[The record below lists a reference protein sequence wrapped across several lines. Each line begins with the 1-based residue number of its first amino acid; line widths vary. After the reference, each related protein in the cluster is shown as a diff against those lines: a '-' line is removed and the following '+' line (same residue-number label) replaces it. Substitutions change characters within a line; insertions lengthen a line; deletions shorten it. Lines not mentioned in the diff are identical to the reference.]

1 MKIPSQSYCKLLLP
15 APFYIPYVPAPQN
28 SLPFPNEVYERLRML
43 WLYSAYYWVPFIFSL
58 YPVRFKSVFSYTH
71 QDTTQ
76 IHLNTT
82 ENLFSRC
89 YALPDWSFPSMSTTI
104 PSSLYYDIVLLLVYL
119 YHYMPFPK
127 QPVWA
132 HRRHGLNLIFISDP
146 VLNIGLA
153 HSRCSITFLFW
164 VILGLSLVLCRII
177 G

>member
-104 PSSLYYDIVLLLVYL
+104 PSSLYYDIVLLLVL
-119 YHYMPFPK
+119 
-127 QPVWA
+127 
-132 HRRHGLNLIFISDP
+132 FISLYAISKTTSMSSSKAWAESHFYFRP
-146 VLNIGLA
+146 SA
-153 HSRCSITFLFW
+153 
-164 VILGLSLVLCRII
+164 
-177 G
+177 